1 MATPAD
7 ATIMTELERGHPSSS
22 NWPHKHYEALY
33 GAAVPERVGYVILV
47 AEDISAANSPAP
59 SALPRPIVGYVA
71 AHRVDSEWELQYL
84 VVANELQ
91 GRGIATYLV
100 NKFVDLVRA
109 NGGSWIRL
117 EVRKSCQ
124 SARALYRKIGFEEVG
139 LRKGYY
145 VNPPDDAIVCR
156 LRLS

>member
-7 ATIMTELERGHPSSS
+7 ATIMAELERGDPNSA

-33 GAAVPERVGYVILV
+33 RATVPERVGYVILV
-47 AEDISAANSPAP
+47 AEDASAADSPAS

-84 VVANELQ
+84 VVAKELQ

-109 NGGSWIRL
+109 NGGSCIRL
-117 EVRKSCQ
+117 EVRESNK
-124 SARALYRKIGFEEVG
+124 SARALYRKLGFEEAG

-145 VNPPDDAIVCR
+145 ANPPDDAILCR
-156 LRLS
+156 LSL